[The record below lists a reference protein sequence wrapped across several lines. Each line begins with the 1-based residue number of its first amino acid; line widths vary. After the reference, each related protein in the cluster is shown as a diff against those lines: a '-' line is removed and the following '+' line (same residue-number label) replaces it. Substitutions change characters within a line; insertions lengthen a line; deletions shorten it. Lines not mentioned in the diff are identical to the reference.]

1 MIEFSFIKNI
11 LLPPL
16 LEGTIATIK
25 LVGLF
30 IPASLIIGIL
40 IAVARVYGNKLITS
54 LSTIYVIYFRGT
66 PLIVQLFIIYL
77 GLPYIGIVLSP
88 FAAAVIG
95 MSLCSGSYQ
104 SEYIRGSLQSIKSGQ
119 MMAAESLGMTRAQAI
134 LYIILP
140 QALRRAIPA
149 ISNNITY
156 SVKSSSLAMIVTYVE
171 LTGAGKIIAAVY
183 FRYIEVFLIVGI
195 IYLLMVS
202 VFTKLLSILENKL
215 KIPGLG

>member
-16 LEGTIATIK
+16 LKGTIATIGL
-25 LVGLF
+25 LVLC
-30 IPASLIIGIL
+30 IPASVIIGVL
-40 IAVARVYGNKLITS
+40 IAVARVYGNKIISS

-66 PLIVQLFIIYL
+66 PLIVQLFIFYL

-88 FAAAVIG
+88 FEAAVIA

-119 MMAAESLGMTRAQAI
+119 MMAAESMGMTRTQAI

-156 SVKSSSLAMIVTYVE
+156 SVKSSSLAMMVTYVE

-183 FRYIEVFLIVGI
+183 FRYIEVFMIVGI
-195 IYLLMVS
+195 IYLLVVS
-202 VFTKLLSILENKL
+202 ILTKLLSILENKL